1 VTGMPAQRGEPRVP
15 EPALHLQTGVVTGAQ
30 TLAEVLA
37 GPSPRPGLRFHSK
50 AVSVG
55 NQPDLTSL
63 RLGGLI
69 GNSRSRAAPG
79 CSWFLGLILPS
90 RHPST
95 LVGPSLVALRNRLR
109 CRRPR
114 WRVASFH
121 SEPGLTL
128 VRRVG
133 GARQARRYLGMLM
146 QHGAGP
152 RLLNLWALWDSNPG
166 PTDYESCPPP
176 RLLQ

>member
-1 VTGMPAQRGEPRVP
+1 VTGMPAQRGEVRVP
-15 EPALHLQTGVVTGAQ
+15 EPALHPETGVVTEAQ

-37 GPSPRPGLRFHSK
+37 GPSPRRELAFHNK

-55 NQPDLTSL
+55 KQP
-63 RLGGLI
+63 R
-69 GNSRSRAAPG
+69 
-79 CSWFLGLILPS
+79 LILPS

-95 LVGPSLVALRNRLR
+95 LVGPSLVALRNRHR
-109 CRRPR
+109 CARPR

-128 VRRVG
+128 VRLAG
-133 GARQARRYLGMLM
+133 GARQARRCPGCSM

-152 RLLNLWALWDSNPG
+152 QPAKSMG
-166 PTDYESCPPP
+166 PLGFEP
-176 RLLQ
+176 RTYGL